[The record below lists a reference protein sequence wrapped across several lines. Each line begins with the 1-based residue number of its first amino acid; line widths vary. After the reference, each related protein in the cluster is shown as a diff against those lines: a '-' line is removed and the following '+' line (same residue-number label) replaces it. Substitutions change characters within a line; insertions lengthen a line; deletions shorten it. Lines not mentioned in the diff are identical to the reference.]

1 MMKQKKADHLDKHLG
16 ARLKQLRTRRG
27 LSMAQIGELIEV
39 TPQQISRYE
48 SGQHRITATG
58 LYRLARGLDVPVSW
72 FFESYIEDQDEL
84 GRVKNIV
91 HKSRTEWQPAS
102 RNDHEQRL
110 LSLWKDL
117 PSDHQRQQIIHLL
130 EAFV

>member
-1 MMKQKKADHLDKHLG
+1 MMKQKKADRLDNHLG
-16 ARLKQLRTRRG
+16 ARLKQLRTRKG
-27 LSMAQIGELIEV
+27 MSMAQIGELIEV

-72 FFESYIEDQDEL
+72 FFEDFVEETEEL
-84 GRVKNIV
+84 GRIKNIV
-91 HKSRTEWQPAS
+91 HEPRLAWYPTSHS
-102 RNDHEQRL
+102 DLEQRL
-110 LSLWKDL
+110 LSLWRELHTDN
-117 PSDHQRQQIIHLL
+117 QRKQVIHLL